1 MISVPVLEGVLG
13 CLGVLLLLGAIE
25 RLARDGAR
33 RAVPIRIHVNGTRGK
48 STVTRLIWGALTEA
62 GIPTV
67 AKTTGTAARLL
78 LPDGSEQPVRRRA
91 PASIREQMWVLRRAH
106 RVGARALV
114 AECMA
119 IRPEL
124 QAVSERDMLA
134 STIGVI
140 TNVRTDH
147 TDAMGDTLEEIAAS
161 LSGTT
166 PRNGV
171 LVVGGSA
178 LVPAIERRARQA
190 GARLIVVPA
199 EPFPAAAS
207 ASAVVTLSVDPSE
220 PRWQEQNRALALAVT
235 RELGIADGVALRGM
249 AAARPDPGAVTTG
262 MLTLGGRTMPF
273 LDATAANDPESLD
286 LLAADVDTA
295 GLVVVYNHRADR
307 PDRLRCFAAQS
318 RTVRQ
323 GAHLLVTGDR
333 PSLTLWRTLRRCR
346 GHLPLR
352 RVASKAIFDAL
363 AQLAAESSSIQG
375 VLSCGNTKGF
385 DRGAASRWLNLPLA
399 SASR

>member
-1 MISVPVLEGVLG
+1 MPVLEGVLG
-13 CLGVLLLLGAIE
+13 CLGVLLLLGALE
-25 RLARDGAR
+25 RLARDRAR
-33 RAVPIRIHVNGTRGK
+33 RAVLIRIHVNGTRGK
-48 STVTRLIWGALTEA
+48 STVTRLIWGALREA

-106 RVGARALV
+106 RAGARALV

-140 TNVRTDH
+140 TNVRSDH

-161 LSGTT
+161 LSSTT

-178 LVPAIERRARQA
+178 LVPAIERRTRQA
-190 GARLIVVPA
+190 GTRLIVVPD
-199 EPFPAAAS
+199 EPPPAAAP
-207 ASAVVTLSVDPSE
+207 ASGGTAGGSSPSGL
-220 PRWQEQNRALALAVT
+220 RWQEQNRALTLAVT
-235 RELGIADGVALRGM
+235 RELGIADEVALRGM
-249 AAARPDPGAVTTG
+249 AAARPDPGAVRSGT
-262 MLTLGGRTMPF
+262 LNLGGRTVPF
-273 LDATAANDPESLD
+273 VDATAANDPESLD

-295 GLVVVYNHRADR
+295 GLAVVYNHRADR

-323 GAHLLVTGDR
+323 AAFLAVAGDR
-333 PSLTLWRTLRRCR
+333 PSLTLWRTLRSCR
-346 GHLPLR
+346 GTLPLR
-352 RVASKAIFDAL
+352 RVSSKALPGAL
-363 AQLAAESSSIQG
+363 AQLAAEPGSVKS
-375 VLSCGNTKGF
+375 VLFCGNTKGF
-385 DRGAASRWLNLPLA
+385 NRGAASLWLNSPSA